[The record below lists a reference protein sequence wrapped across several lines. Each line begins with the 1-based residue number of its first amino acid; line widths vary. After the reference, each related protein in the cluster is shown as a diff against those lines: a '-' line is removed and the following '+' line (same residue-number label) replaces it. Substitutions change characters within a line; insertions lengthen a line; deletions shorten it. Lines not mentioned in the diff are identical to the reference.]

1 LPKGL
6 GLECILPH
14 FLTFSLFFSHPHIP
28 IEITDI
34 RPPIRGRDFLIY
46 KPLNNYCQ
54 QKVLGGRELMEEC
67 APKSVFRT
75 VIPALN
81 MEESAG

>member
-1 LPKGL
+1 M
-6 GLECILPH
+6 
-14 FLTFSLFFSHPHIP
+14 
-28 IEITDI
+28 TDI
-34 RPPIRGRDFLIY
+34 RPPIRGRDFPIY